1 MQSNISFTAKFISTA
16 TVRKFANNGNYIPAE
31 ANVVELYTKN
41 KNDLKTLQEIKEL
54 WRKPNYAG
62 AICEDAF
69 SANATYEEYRPSFYA
84 ITTQKDM
91 FEKLL
96 PEDILGLAETRTTFG
111 AIKSLDFLQTNPEF
125 LKKIK
130 PAIKGIGTQMLAFVE
145 KINKGRR
152 IEANAVPGTEPF
164 YSQNGYR
171 RLSED
176 SHIFYKD
183 V

>member
-69 SANATYEEYRPSFYA
+69 SAQR
-84 ITTQKDM
+84 
-91 FEKLL
+91 
-96 PEDILGLAETRTTFG
+96 
-111 AIKSLDFLQTNPEF
+111 
-125 LKKIK
+125 
-130 PAIKGIGTQMLAFVE
+130 
-145 KINKGRR
+145 RR
-152 IEANAVPGTEPF
+152 IGLKN
-164 YSQNGYR
+164 YSLRMYWDLQKLVLLLEQLN
-171 RLSED
+171 L
-176 SHIFYKD
+176 
-183 V
+183 

>member
-69 SANATYEEYRPSFYA
+69 SANATYEE
-84 ITTQKDM
+84 
-91 FEKLL
+91 
-96 PEDILGLAETRTTFG
+96 
-111 AIKSLDFLQTNPEF
+111 
-125 LKKIK
+125 
-130 PAIKGIGTQMLAFVE
+130 
-145 KINKGRR
+145 
-152 IEANAVPGTEPF
+152 
-164 YSQNGYR
+164 
-171 RLSED
+171 
-176 SHIFYKD
+176 
-183 V
+183 